1 MNVLVIIGLVL
12 IVASGCLRR
21 YKNKFEMLSINIL
34 LINDKSVFLHYDVS
48 NLLENQLNDAL
59 LFFEI
64 VTCHF
69 CEASEVQK

>member
-1 MNVLVIIGLVL
+1 MNVIVFIGLVL
-12 IVASGCLRR
+12 IVASGCVIR
-21 YKNKFEMLSINIL
+21 YKNMFEMLSINIL

-64 VTCHF
+64 VPCHF
-69 CEASEVQK
+69 CGASEVQT